1 MKILKIVI
9 IAVAVILGLLIVVGL
24 FLPTT
29 MSVEKS
35 IVIDAPP
42 NVPYSQ
48 VINLRNMPKWDPWS
62 KIDTTMETVY
72 EGPIAGVG
80 AKRSW
85 KSNDDQVGI
94 GSMTIIKD
102 EPFSNVEVELDFG
115 DQGLATSYYKFE
127 STEKGKTKV
136 TWGFNSDIDIPI
148 FGGYL
153 CLMMGPMIEKE
164 YVKGL
169 ESLKKLSESIKN
181 KLDVS
186 ERKITIENV
195 DSQIVICMSTTTT
208 PDDQNIS
215 DKMGISYGQLVSNIQ
230 VNGMK
235 MTGPPI
241 TITTKWEEN
250 VYEFDNCIP
259 IQNIKGDLSAKVF
272 ESKTYSGTAIKIEH
286 IGSYATLDNSYNVI
300 LAYISQL
307 GLEITQNPWEV
318 YISDPSETPEDK
330 LITQIYFPIQ

>member
-48 VINLRNMPKWDPWS
+48 VTNLRNMPKWDPWS

-85 KSNDDQVGI
+85 ESKDDQVGT
-94 GSMTIIKD
+94 GSMTITKD
-102 EPFSNVEVELDFG
+102 EPFSNIEVELDFG
-115 DQGLATSYYKFE
+115 DQGFATSYYKFDVMDN
-127 STEKGKTKV
+127 GKTKV
-136 TWGFNSDIDIPI
+136 TWGFNSDVDIPI

-153 CLMMGPMIEKE
+153 CLLIELKIEKD

-186 ERKITIENV
+186 DKKITIENV
-195 DSQIVICMSTTTT
+195 DSQIIICMSTSTT

-215 DKMGISYGQLVSNIQ
+215 DKMGKSYGQLVSNIQ
-230 VNGMK
+230 VNDMEMSGQ
-235 MTGPPI
+235 PI

-286 IGSYATLDNSYNVI
+286 LGSYTSIDKSFDAI

-307 GLEITQNPWEV
+307 GLEIVGNPWEV
-318 YISDPSETPEDK
+318 YINDPTETSEDK
-330 LITQIYFPIQ
+330 LITHVYFPIQ

>member
-9 IAVAVILGLLIVVGL
+9 IAIAVILGLLIVVGL
-24 FLPTT
+24 FLPST

-35 IVIDAPP
+35 IVIETPA

-48 VINLRNMPKWDPWS
+48 ITNLMNMPKWDPWS
-62 KIDTTMETVY
+62 KLDTTMETVY

-85 KSNDDQVGI
+85 KSKDEQVGS
-94 GSMTIIKD
+94 GSMTITKD
-102 EPFSNVEVELDFG
+102 EPFSYIETDLDFG
-115 DQGLATSYYKFE
+115 DQGIATSYYKFE
-127 STEKGKTKV
+127 TAEKGKCKV
-136 TWGFNSDIDIPI
+136 TWGFNSEIDIPI

-153 CLMMGPMIEKE
+153 CLMMEPMIEKE

-181 KLDVS
+181 KLDVTS
-186 ERKITIENV
+186 KNISIENV
-195 DSQIVICMSTTTT
+195 ESQTVICMSTSTT
-208 PDDQNIS
+208 PTDQNLA
-215 DKMGISYGQLVSNIQ
+215 DKMGKSYGQLVSNIQ
-230 VNGMK
+230 VNGME

-241 TITTKWEEN
+241 TVTTKWEEN

-259 IQNIKGDLSAKVF
+259 IQNVKGDLSAKVF
-272 ESKTYSGTAIKIEH
+272 ESKTYKGTAMKIEH
-286 IGSYATLDNSYNVI
+286 LGSYANLNSSYDAI
-300 LAYISQL
+300 LAYISQM

-318 YISDPSETPEDK
+318 YISDPSDTPEDK
-330 LITQIYFPIQ
+330 LITYIYFPIQ